1 MCKKHTFGVA
11 ACWYSL
17 LILNSDFQLCLVS
30 TLDLISMV
38 NHYHYGIIF
47 IIIIIIKTMLLYSI
61 IYITY
66 ILMSRS
72 GLVSQGEIRIYKR

>member
-1 MCKKHTFGVA
+1 M
-11 ACWYSL
+11 
-17 LILNSDFQLCLVS
+17 S

-47 IIIIIIKTMLLYSI
+47 IIIIIIIKTMLLYSI